1 MFLIQFKWNQTWLW
15 NSIHD
20 NRDENKKIK
29 PPFAGGFLLLKHKP
43 MQNKPS
49 IILVNPQLGENI
61 GMVARA
67 MLNCGL
73 TDLRI
78 VNPRDGWPSDRANAA
93 SSGAFESGVTPTL
106 YNATQEAVADLHLTL
121 ATTARPRGMIKNV
134 YTAHGAMEQAHI
146 KIKENQNV
154 GILFGAERTGLENE
168 DIALANAII
177 TIPLNPEFWSLN
189 LAQAVLL
196 VAYEFHT
203 QGDNTPKHQMHTGK
217 TDITDAETI
226 QKFTDR
232 LIEGLS
238 DHEFFKSEDHR
249 PVMERSVTNLF
260 ARRQWTDQEIQTLHG
275 VLSAFIKN

>member
-1 MFLIQFKWNQTWLW
+1 M
-15 NSIHD
+15 
-20 NRDENKKIK
+20 IK
-29 PPFAGGFLLLKHKP
+29 
-43 MQNKPS
+43 KPS

-93 SSGAFESGVTPTL
+93 SSGAFESGVISTL
-106 YNATQEAVADLHLTL
+106 YTSTTDALSDLHFTL
-121 ATTARPRGMIKNV
+121 ATTARPRGMIKDV
-134 YTAHGAMEQAHI
+134 YTAQGAMKQAHA
-146 KIKENQNV
+146 KISEGQNT

-196 VAYEFHT
+196 VAYEFHIQSDT
-203 QGDNTPKHQMHTGK
+203 TPAHHVHKGK
-217 TDITDAETI
+217 TEIAEGDTV
-226 QKFTDR
+226 QKFIDR
-232 LIEGLS
+232 LIQGLS
-238 DHEFFKSEDHR
+238 THDFFKSAEHR
-249 PVMERSVTNLF
+249 PTIERNLINLF
-260 ARRQWTDQEIQTLHG
+260 SRRQWTDQEIQTLHG
-275 VLSAFIKN
+275 VLSALTQGK

>member
-1 MFLIQFKWNQTWLW
+1 MTQ
-15 NSIHD
+15 
-20 NRDENKKIK
+20 
-29 PPFAGGFLLLKHKP
+29 
-43 MQNKPS
+43 KPS

-93 SSGAFESGVTPTL
+93 SSGAFESGVIPTL
-106 YNATQEAVADLHLTL
+106 YNSTTDAVADLHFTL
-121 ATTARPRGMIKNV
+121 ATTARPRGMIKDV
-134 YTAHGAMEQAHI
+134 YTANGAMAVAHD
-146 KIKENQNV
+146 KISEGQNV
-154 GILFGAERTGLENE
+154 GVLFGAERTGLENE

-203 QGDNTPKHQMHTGK
+203 QGDSTPAHQMHTGK
-217 TDITDAETI
+217 TDMANGETVAN
-226 QKFTDR
+226 FTDR
-232 LIEGLS
+232 LIETLS
-238 DHEFFKSEDHR
+238 ESVFFKSADHR
-249 PVMERSVTNLF
+249 PTMERSLTNLF
-260 ARRQWTDQEIQTLHG
+260 ARRQWTEQEINTLHG
-275 VLSAFIKN
+275 ILSAYTKK

>member
-1 MFLIQFKWNQTWLW
+1 MIQ
-15 NSIHD
+15 
-20 NRDENKKIK
+20 
-29 PPFAGGFLLLKHKP
+29 
-43 MQNKPS
+43 KPS

-106 YNATQEAVADLHLTL
+106 YTSTTDAVSDLHFTL
-121 ATTARPRGMIKNV
+121 ATTARPRGVIKDV
-134 YTAHGAMEQAHI
+134 YTAHGAMEQAHS
-146 KIKENQNV
+146 KINEGQNV

-203 QGDNTPKHQMHTGK
+203 QSDATPAHQMHKGK
-217 TDITDAETI
+217 TEIANSETV
-226 QKFTDR
+226 QLFTDR
-232 LIEGLS
+232 LMNGLS
-238 DHEFFKSEDHR
+238 HNDFFKSPEHR
-249 PVMERSVTNLF
+249 PSIERNLTNLF
-260 ARRQWTDQEIQTLHG
+260 ARREWTDQEIQTLHG
-275 VLSAFIKN
+275 VITAFTK